1 MTDTTAPSLAS
12 LAVPECHIRETGLLP
27 EHVTAF
33 RRQGVLAVRG
43 LLSPAELESVQE
55 AATGLIDD
63 AWRTRSM
70 HDTIWTLEPHE
81 PDAAPV
87 RIEYVM
93 DKSPVMAR
101 LAGHPLLLRAMETL
115 VGPNFIP
122 TWDSMVFKTTAGAPR
137 LAWHR
142 DGQMYS
148 DAVAVT
154 GGGRVIDVGIYLDHA
169 PEDNCVWAIPQSNY
183 WEDEQVTETADRLN
197 ATEWDATGAVP
208 AVMRPGDALLHNILT
223 LHGAPAVV
231 GKQRRVVYYEYRPG
245 EVERQLGP
253 HVPEYVGLKQ
263 QVLRACLEQRAA
275 SGEHQD
281 EEPFE
286 YRPVE
291 QYRLWDES
299 PAISGLR
306 FPHGE
311 YWRW

>member
-1 MTDTTAPSLAS
+1 MTETTDPSLAS
-12 LAVPECHIRETGLLP
+12 RTVPECRIRETGLLP

-43 LLSPAELESVQE
+43 LLDPAELQSVQE
-55 AATGLIDD
+55 AAGGLIDD

-70 HDTIWTLEPHE
+70 HDTIWTLEPDD

-93 DKSPVMAR
+93 DKSPVLAR

-115 VGPNFIP
+115 VGPNVIP

-137 LAWHR
+137 LPWHR
-142 DGQMYS
+142 DGQMYPE
-148 DAVAVT
+148 AVAVT
-154 GGGRVIDVGIYLDHA
+154 GGGRVIDVGIYLDPA
-169 PEDNCVWAIPQSNY
+169 PEDNCVWAVPQSNY
-183 WEDEQVTETADRLN
+183 WPDERFTETAARLN
-197 ATEWDATGAVP
+197 ATEWDTTGAVP
-208 AVMRPGDALLHNILT
+208 AVMEPGDALLHNILT

-245 EVERQLGP
+245 EVEHHLGP
-253 HVPEYVGLKQ
+253 HVPAYVGLKQ

-275 SGEHQD
+275 SAAHRD
-281 EEPFE
+281 EEPFD

-299 PAISGLR
+299 PEISGLR
-306 FPHGE
+306 FPHEE
-311 YWRW
+311 YWR